1 MQIQTKAQ
9 SNDYLVMVDIHA
21 LLETTQFNELQG
33 LIHQLETMNAIL
45 VLLDIIALQNQQLQ
59 LLVR

>member
-21 LLETTQFNELQG
+21 LLETTQFNELQA
-33 LIHQLETMNAIL
+33 LIHLLETMNVIL

>member
-33 LIHQLETMNAIL
+33 LIHQLETMNVIL